1 VRYDG
6 TGTEPSLGRGRTC
19 LHEHAC
25 TMLHLH
31 TMLQLHAREA
41 NQLRQQLPTL
51 PVAKPVSL
59 IANNRLKER

>member
-1 VRYDG
+1 
-6 TGTEPSLGRGRTC
+6 
-19 LHEHAC
+19 
-25 TMLHLH
+25 MLHLH